1 MTADPLRLFLF
12 RGLLF
17 ESEAERFQRAGIQIG
32 AQTAAEQEALLTEQ
46 LTPFSIQRRNS
57 ALEMSRIYSLLY
69 CFENEVRD
77 FIRER
82 LSESEGADWF
92 SKLPPKIVSA
102 AESRR
107 NSALKDSWLEGQKTD
122 LLGFADF
129 GHLAQI
135 IVAKWD
141 CFKDVIPTQHWLSQ
155 RLDKIEKARNFLAH
169 NRLLQPGEF
178 ARLYMYVNDW
188 NKVVGF

>member
-1 MTADPLRLFLF
+1 MTSDDLRVFLF
-12 RGLLF
+12 RGLMF
-17 ESEAERFQRAGIQIG
+17 ESEADEFQRAGIQVG
-32 AQTAAEQEALLTEQ
+32 AQTSAEQEALLTEQ
-46 LTPFSIQRRNS
+46 LTPFSIQRRNA

-69 CFENEVRD
+69 CFENEVRE

-82 LSESEGADWF
+82 LSEIEGQDWF
-92 SKLPPKIVSA
+92 SKLPTNIIKA
-102 AESRR
+102 AETRR
-107 NSALKDSWLEGQKTD
+107 NVALKDSWLEGQKTD

-129 GHLAQI
+129 WHLSQI
-135 IVAKWD
+135 IIAKWD

-155 RLDKIEKARNFLAH
+155 RFDEIEKARNFIAH
-169 NRLLQPGEF
+169 NRILQPGEF